1 MILIIWDL
9 EDDPRGNIQHIAE
22 HDVTPEEVEEVL
34 MPAKRIHRKIE
45 RTPEQQRQL
54 EEIQERFQRDRPGLE
69 DLLAAGDAT
78 EAVPQGEYL
87 ELRTMLGT
95 LKKHRERQGLSLTDV
110 AARSGMDRAA
120 ISRLENGVYLN
131 PTVDTLY
138 RYAQAVGADI
148 GFSVRV
154 S

>member
-1 MILIIWDL
+1 MS
-9 EDDPRGNIQHIAE
+9 G
-22 HDVTPEEVEEVL
+22 
-34 MPAKRIHRKIE
+34 KRIHRKIE

-54 EEIQERFQRDRPGLE
+54 EDIRERFQREHPGLK
-69 DLLAAGDAT
+69 DLLASGDAA
-78 EAVPQGEYL
+78 EVVPQGEYL
-87 ELRTMLGT
+87 ELRAMLGT

-110 AARSGMDRAA
+110 ANRSGMDRAA

>member
-1 MILIIWDL
+1 L
-9 EDDPRGNIQHIAE
+9 A
-22 HDVTPEEVEEVL
+22 VTE
-34 MPAKRIHRKIE
+34 KRTHRKIE
-45 RTPEQQRQL
+45 RTPEEQRRL
-54 EEIQERFQRDRPGLE
+54 EEIRKRFQRERPGLE
-69 DLLAAGDAT
+69 DLLATGDAT
-78 EAVPQGEYL
+78 EVVPQGEYL
-87 ELRTMLGT
+87 ELRAMLGT

-110 AARSGMDRAA
+110 ANRSGMDRAA